1 MNLVR
6 EKKMYYDKHIF
17 VCENVR
23 EEGKRISCGRIKM
36 KEIRELLKRRIKEV
50 FPDRKIRVNMSGC
63 LDRCEEG
70 PAAVV
75 YPEGLWL
82 RLKNENDVQE
92 FVKKYLIDASGTSEI
107 AHLCLKS

>member
-1 MNLVR
+1 
-6 EKKMYYDKHIF
+6 MYYEKHIF
-17 VCENVR
+17 LCENVR
-23 EEGKRISCGRIKM
+23 EPGKRPSCGNAGSTQLRT
-36 KEIRELLKRRIKEV
+36 LLKDLVKKEC
-50 FPDRKIRVNMSGC
+50 PGRKIRVNMSGC